1 MDAPALLI
9 QAGKERRGAEGNGRE
24 EVGEE
29 TSSGRK
35 EGQLVEESLGIRIKE
50 RTAMK
55 KIGSQTKGD

>member
-35 EGQLVEESLGIRIKE
+35 EGQACGGVTGDSDKRKNCHEENR
-50 RTAMK
+50 
-55 KIGSQTKGD
+55 